1 MKKVISLCLALL
13 MIAALTACGAKD
25 EVVVEAPAAEAAPA
39 EPAAPAAPAEE
50 AAPAAPEAPVAEPAE
65 PASSEPDMRSDVGA
79 VTTWKNY
86 IKGFVA
92 SNAPSAA
99 EAESI
104 SQQIDDAATV
114 DEVESIFEV
123 TVLFDN
129 LGVLRFDDWMAQNGG
144 ASSETGSGPVPPA
157 EPLTG
162 GASKES
168 TNTAHGG
175 TPGATSE
182 EDYKAYLKAWL
193 DADREVE
200 THLTDAIIDGFIEK
214 IDAGIYDESPAD
226 MLFNGMMETGVA
238 MTYEEFVAANGV
250 Y

>member
-13 MIAALTACGAKD
+13 MIAALAACGAKD
-25 EVVVEAPAAEAAPA
+25 EVMVEAPAAEEAPAAAPA

-50 AAPAAPEAPVAEPAE
+50 AAPAMEPA
-65 PASSEPDMRSDVGA
+65 PASGEPGGQMDVGA
-79 VTTWKNY
+79 VTSWKNY
-86 IKGFVA
+86 VKGYVS

-104 SQQIDDAATV
+104 SQQIDAAATV
-114 DEVESIFEV
+114 EEVESIFEV

-129 LGVLRFDDWMAQNGG
+129 LGVLRFNEWLASNGG
-144 ASSETGSGPVPPA
+144 ASGEPGDGPVPPA

-182 EDYKAYLKAWL
+182 ADYQAYLKAWL
-193 DADREVE
+193 AADREVE

-214 IDAGIYDESPAD
+214 IDAGIYDESPVD

-238 MTYEEFVAANGV
+238 MTYDEFVAANGV